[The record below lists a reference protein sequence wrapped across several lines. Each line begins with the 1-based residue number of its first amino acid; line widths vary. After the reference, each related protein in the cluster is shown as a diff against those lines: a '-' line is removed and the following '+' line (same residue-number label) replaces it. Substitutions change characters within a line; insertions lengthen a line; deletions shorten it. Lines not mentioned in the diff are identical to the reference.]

1 MREKIFGWET
11 LRDTTYKF
19 QAQMEDNIKMDFKE
33 NGRALIGYTWLW
45 LETQLWV
52 IVYDKMRGI
61 H

>member
-1 MREKIFGWET
+1 
-11 LRDTTYKF
+11 
-19 QAQMEDNIKMDFKE
+19 MEGNIKMDFKE